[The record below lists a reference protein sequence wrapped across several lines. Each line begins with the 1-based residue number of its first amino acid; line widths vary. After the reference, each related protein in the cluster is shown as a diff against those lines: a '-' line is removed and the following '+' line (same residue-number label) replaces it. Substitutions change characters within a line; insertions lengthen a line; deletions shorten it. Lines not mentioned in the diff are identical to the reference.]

1 MQKLTKQGQSF
12 RQTYRS
18 LKLPTGAI
26 LVVLSLNQYKL
37 YVSRVRVSSD
47 LDRQNKITQE
57 ILAKYLQRRL
67 FSHLLNTRAQSVPV
81 GHSRQQRARA
91 HTRAD
96 FYQDDALETVESE
109 RIPNF
114 QLLEDDLQGSRP
126 VPLKRRKNTKIQHIN
141 FVRRGKK
148 RGEGRKVFVIDDR
161 YRRSKFGH
169 LSGMAPEQNVT
180 LGFVPHVQYL
190 VPVTSI
196 MEGVQ
201 GKEDEQQLEPERMGC
216 RLGEPKPGTAS
227 EKYLTDEVG
236 CEMLCDL
243 L

>member
-26 LVVLSLNQYKL
+26 LVVLSLNQYEL

-114 QLLEDDLQGSRP
+114 QLLEDDLQEEEKKWGKGGRILYLTTGTEDQNLVTCGVRHLYKTWLWVLSHMFSTWYLLP
-126 VPLKRRKNTKIQHIN
+126 PLWMQALAFEYSSSKALLVHHTLFKARKTSNSLNLNVWAVALGNQN
-141 FVRRGKK
+141 QVRRQRV
-148 RGEGRKVFVIDDR
+148 RGAL
-161 YRRSKFGH
+161 RSALRWHFW
-169 LSGMAPEQNVT
+169 
-180 LGFVPHVQYL
+180 
-190 VPVTSI
+190 
-196 MEGVQ
+196 
-201 GKEDEQQLEPERMGC
+201 D
-216 RLGEPKPGTAS
+216 
-227 EKYLTDEVG
+227 
-236 CEMLCDL
+236 
-243 L
+243 